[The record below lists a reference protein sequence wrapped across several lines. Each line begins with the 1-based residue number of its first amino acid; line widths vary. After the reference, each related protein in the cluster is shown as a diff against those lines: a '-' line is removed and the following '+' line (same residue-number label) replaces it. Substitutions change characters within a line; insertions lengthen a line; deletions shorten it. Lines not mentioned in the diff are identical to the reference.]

1 MTIAVMSINRY
12 FYICSHEMYE
22 RIFTKWNCVCICI
35 SLYLV
40 GGVLVLLNALDIGDH
55 GFDRKSLECIWDRMA
70 TFYYTVVFSVTLVWI
85 PSIITGACYLRIYL
99 YVRKHR
105 RRIQEQT
112 QGASHSSVRSSHLAK
127 TLFLIY
133 AVFITCWAP
142 YALLIVL
149 DSNDSYP
156 HELHVYITM
165 FAHLHP
171 SLNWLIYYVT
181 NKNFADAYK
190 QLLRKCVSC
199 RKGTPVMSLTL
210 AKADENRSSLK
221 KNTHSEVSN
230 RQKDDVSDE
239 ETGVKTLS
247 PTGQTKLTLS
257 NRNLN
262 DNGQI
267 KLSASSRNLL
277 ENGYCIE
284 VHANGHQLNSIQ
296 NGHQLNGVQNTQQLN
311 DIQNAHQPNGVQ
323 NGLALNIGET
333 GV

>member
-1 MTIAVMSINRY
+1 M
-12 FYICSHEMYE
+12 
-22 RIFTKWNCVCICI
+22 
-35 SLYLV
+35 
-40 GGVLVLLNALDIGDH
+40 LLNALEIGDH

-112 QGASHSSVRSSHLAK
+112 QGATQSSIRSSHLAK

-149 DSNDSYP
+149 DSEDTYP

-171 SLNWLIYYVT
+171 SLNWLIYYIT

-190 QLLRKCVSC
+190 QLLRRCISC
-199 RKGTPVMSLTL
+199 RKRTQVTSLALGNIDDNSIRKGTPS
-210 AKADENRSSLK
+210 DN
-221 KNTHSEVSN
+221 SN
-230 RQKDDVSDE
+230 RQKNGDDQSA
-239 ETGVKTLS
+239 GKTLS
-247 PTGQTKLTLS
+247 PTGQTKLTAS
-257 NRNLN
+257 NKNLQE
-262 DNGQI
+262 NGHAQLPDI
-267 KLSASSRNLL
+267 DKNLINL

-284 VHANGHQLNSIQ
+284 VHANGHA
-296 NGHQLNGVQNTQQLN
+296 NGRT
-311 DIQNAHQPNGVQ
+311 PNEDDNEQ
-323 NGLALNIGET
+323 HLNIGET